1 MSQGQVFDNVNA
13 EIYGILMIFK
23 SFTNSTDHLTL
34 LSYDGWDWDD
44 RNHIEFAYY
53 RDLYIGNQ
61 KNFSDEFIITTPAR
75 APANYF
81 SNG

>member
-1 MSQGQVFDNVNA
+1 MT
-13 EIYGILMIFK
+13 LK
-23 SFTNSTDHLTL
+23 SFTDSIDHLTL